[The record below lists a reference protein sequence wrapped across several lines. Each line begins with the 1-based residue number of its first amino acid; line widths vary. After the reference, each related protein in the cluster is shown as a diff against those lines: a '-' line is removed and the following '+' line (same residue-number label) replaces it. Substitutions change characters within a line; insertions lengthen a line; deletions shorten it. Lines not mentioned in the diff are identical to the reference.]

1 MARLSPNAPC
11 PCGSGHKYKK
21 CCAPYHKG
29 ARPKDARTLMRS
41 RYSAYAAG
49 ESGYI
54 IRTTHPQN
62 PDYRTDRTAWK
73 REIDAYLKEERFEK
87 LEILSFSEAGEEAFV
102 TFVATLGSGEMREK
116 SRFRRVDGV
125 WLYLDGSFF

>member
-11 PCGSGHKYKK
+11 PCGSGSKYKK

-102 TFVATLGSGEMREK
+102 TFVATLGSGEIREK
-116 SRFRRVDGV
+116 SRFQRLDGV